1 MTRTFRV
8 PGTLGGFTQSDY
20 IENDRGTRSIT
31 KPPCR
36 LRIRWY
42 STGMTLFAVGKEVSN
57 MKLSGYYWWSHGESN
72 PDLSLAKAPFYR

>member
-20 IENDRGTRSIT
+20 MENDRGARSGT

-42 STGMTLFAVGKEVSN
+42 STDMTLFRVGKEVFDL
-57 MKLSGYYWWSHGESN
+57 KLSVLQKWSHGESN